1 MAVATFT
8 VACSLTFTPPGANAN
23 SGQSS
28 FPAQGTYSAQCSG
41 NIDVPAST
49 VIGTTYAVPFGSIAA
64 AKFLIVKNMMSSE
77 IAIRLNGA
85 VADTFRL
92 AAGGEFMY
100 ASPSAPG
107 ATPMS
112 SAQVLTTASPTADEQ
127 VLFVVLGD

>member
-8 VACSLTFTPPGANAN
+8 VACALTFTPPGAPVN

-28 FPAQGTYSAQCSG
+28 FPTQGTYGAQCSG

-49 VIGTTYAVPFGSIAA
+49 VIGTTYAVPFGSISA
-64 AKFLIVKNMMSSE
+64 AKFLIIKNMMSSE

-85 VADTFRL
+85 VTDTFRL

-100 ASPSAPG
+100 ASPAAPG
-107 ATPMS
+107 ATPLA
-112 SAQVLTTASPTADEQ
+112 SASILTTASPSADEQ
-127 VLFVVLGD
+127 VLFVALGD